1 MPSEVEAATSL
12 VLATLERAP
21 RLRSGIRIGFKNAAL
36 KCREQR
42 HHHSADDEQQPRN
55 LVPAHRLAQIEMRE
69 AKREHDLDLRS
80 EEHTS
85 ELQSLMR
92 ISYAV
97 FCLKKKTT
105 LTQAILYY
113 IIRYPHLKHTSFIIN

>member
-1 MPSEVEAATSL
+1 MDRLFPESNLGTIRNPERSRGAMPSEVEAATSL

-55 LVPAHRLAQIEMRE
+55 LLPAHR
-69 AKREHDLDLRS
+69 S
-80 EEHTS
+80 EERRVGKECVSKCRSRWSPINQKQKTN
-85 ELQSLMR
+85 
-92 ISYAV
+92 YT
-97 FCLKKKTT
+97 KK
-105 LTQAILYY
+105 
-113 IIRYPHLKHTSFIIN
+113 